1 MDTTDTA
8 ANVSGENREEI
19 IDVLPFVNGE
29 FCSSSTEAYM
39 SSINP
44 STGEKLCDVPEGSV
58 RDVDLA
64 VLSSK
69 SAFDERS
76 WVDAP
81 PSHKK
86 MVLHRFGDLI
96 AAEADVLDYLDAL
109 EMGKPIALGAFS
121 AISAAA
127 LMHFYAESIDK
138 LSGTH
143 FNSDSTSMAVQRL
156 VPRGVVAAI
165 TPWNFPTYNA
175 TMKIAPALA
184 AGNSV
189 VLKPSELSNQSS
201 LRIVQLGLDAG
212 LPPGVL
218 NLVPGLGATVG
229 QALGLHMAVDM
240 ITFTGSTSVGK
251 HMMQYSGNSNMKAVI
266 AECGG
271 KSPQIVCGDCTD
283 LDIIA
288 DNIVQS
294 VTMNQGQVCSMGSR
308 LLVERNIEAK
318 LTEKVLERFE
328 KIATGEATDPNT
340 SYGPVVTKQQLNKI
354 LAYIE
359 SGKEDGADLVCGG
372 DKVNNEKNGN
382 YIKPTAFINVPE
394 TAKIA
399 REEIF
404 GPVLSVMGFNDT
416 DDAIRLANS
425 TSYGLAAYV
434 WTNDSRKGLKI
445 ANNVNAAV
453 TCLNAAAP
461 AGEGAGHAFSA
472 EPYGMSGTGTEGGM
486 DGLESF
492 CRRHFLWVNHG

>member
-1 MDTTDTA
+1 M
-8 ANVSGENREEI
+8 
-19 IDVLPFVNGE
+19 
-29 FCSSSTEAYM
+29 
-39 SSINP
+39 
-44 STGEKLCDVPEGSV
+44 
-58 RDVDLA
+58 
-64 VLSSK
+64 
-69 SAFDERS
+69 
-76 WVDAP
+76 
-81 PSHKK
+81 
-86 MVLHRFGDLI
+86 
-96 AAEADVLDYLDAL
+96 
-109 EMGKPIALGAFS
+109 
-121 AISAAA
+121 
-127 LMHFYAESIDK
+127 
-138 LSGTH
+138 
-143 FNSDSTSMAVQRL
+143 
-156 VPRGVVAAI
+156 
-165 TPWNFPTYNA
+165 
-175 TMKIAPALA
+175 
-184 AGNSV
+184 
-189 VLKPSELSNQSS
+189 
-201 LRIVQLGLDAG
+201 
-212 LPPGVL
+212 
-218 NLVPGLGATVG
+218 PGLGATVG

-240 ITFTGSTSVGK
+240 ITFTGSTSVGR

-445 ANNVNAAV
+445 ANNVNTAV